1 MTPAVPTPS
10 LDVQREVFARRRFL
24 AMPLAGTIAWIV
36 VGVCGYL
43 LPLQQAVLALY
54 LATGSIFYLG
64 VWLSRHTGEHILD
77 RSRPKNAFD
86 GLFMATVAMALLAYA
101 IAIPFALQDPT
112 ALPLGVGILAGMMWL
127 PLSWIIRHWIGW
139 CHAIART
146 VLVLA
151 AWYAWPEQRFVA
163 VPAAVVATYVFTI
176 VVLERRWRALQDA
189 DRARPMVPGAVAG

>member
-1 MTPAVPTPS
+1 MTPAPPIPS
-10 LDVQREVFARRRFL
+10 LDAQREAFARRRFL
-24 AMPLAGTIAWIV
+24 AMPLAGAIAWTV

-43 LPLQQAVLALY
+43 LPLRQAVLALY

-77 RSRPKNAFD
+77 RRRPKNAFD
-86 GLFMATVAMALLAYA
+86 GLFLSTVAMALLAYA

-112 ALPLGVGILAGMMWL
+112 ALPLGIGILAGMMWL

-139 CHAIART
+139 WHAIART

-163 VPAAVVATYVFTI
+163 VPAAVVATYAVTI
-176 VVLERRWRALQDA
+176 VVLERRWRALRQA
-189 DRARPMVPGAVAG
+189 DRARDVLPGAVAG